1 MTVQALTLTM
11 HSVTDAQTEK
21 CTATLWCQEPIDC

>member
-21 CTATLWCQEPIDC
+21 CTATL